1 MHATRGPC
9 PIRMRKQIAARL
21 AHGHTA
27 CVRCSSSPE
36 GLSGSQESTPSRIRA
51 RARMEGKQAPL
62 DVWTCL
68 LQQGNP
74 ARYQAN
80 KTSAACGMK
89 GSGCGRTV
97 GTMRAGRA
105 RAQRRYMATR
115 AAHMKANGVGRGKC
129 GAVKKK
135 TRRRSVRAKRVI
147 LVVSVTL
154 LSADSAIFASY

>member
-1 MHATRGPC
+1 
-9 PIRMRKQIAARL
+9 
-21 AHGHTA
+21 
-27 CVRCSSSPE
+27 
-36 GLSGSQESTPSRIRA
+36 
-51 RARMEGKQAPL
+51 
-62 DVWTCL
+62 
-68 LQQGNP
+68 
-74 ARYQAN
+74 
-80 KTSAACGMK
+80 
-89 GSGCGRTV
+89 
-97 GTMRAGRA
+97 MRAGRA